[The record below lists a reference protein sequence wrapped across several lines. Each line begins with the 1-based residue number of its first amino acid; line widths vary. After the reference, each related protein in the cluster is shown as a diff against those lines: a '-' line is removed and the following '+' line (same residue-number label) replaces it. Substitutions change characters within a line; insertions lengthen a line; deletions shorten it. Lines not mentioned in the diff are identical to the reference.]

1 MPGSRYTAPF
11 RVIPHRGQIS
21 ENGSKPPNIESCDVF
36 HDDESRSKLAH
47 DSGDAPGSRYGTYAR
62 DWAPVAA
69 ALIVCFEYAS
79 GESYR
84 TEDGELDHD
93 LCNGLVSLVVND
105 SPEPADIIREYGPI
119 VGLDPFD
126 FIDEDEVEDA

>member
-1 MPGSRYTAPF
+1 MTVDGNHERKQTTTMTTTTMQTTAD
-11 RVIPHRGQIS
+11 
-21 ENGSKPPNIESCDVF
+21 DVAAITAQL
-36 HDDESRSKLAH
+36 LAH
-47 DSGDAPGSRYGTYAR
+47 DAGDAPGSRYGTYAR

-69 ALIVCFEYAS
+69 ALIVCLEYAT